1 MNNNQTDTPAR
12 LDTPAEPQKS
22 EPMPDFWQVVTDIL
36 DNPFIKPCERDRALF
51 EQGYKVVASGANIIT
66 LNYLW

>member
-1 MNNNQTDTPAR
+1 MINQQNNQQGKQ
-12 LDTPAEPQKS
+12 LDTPAEPTSLKS

-51 EQGYKVVASGANIIT
+51 EQGYKVVASGS
-66 LNYLW
+66 

>member
-1 MNNNQTDTPAR
+1 MSDYTPLSPR
-12 LDTPAEPQKS
+12 LDTPNTTGEPI
-22 EPMPDFWQVVTDIL
+22 PAHFWQVVTDIL
-36 DNPFIKPCERDRALF
+36 DNPFIQPCERDRALF